1 MAARKL
7 TRTLAAL
14 MLLLVAGAAFAQSYP
29 SKPVRIMVA
38 FPPGGPTDIIARL
51 VSPKMSDLLGQ
62 PVVVENVTGAGGNIA
77 AGRVAKSDPDG
88 YTILLHSSGF
98 AVNPALSSNA
108 GYDPQKDFVPV
119 AIVASQP
126 NVIVVNA
133 SLPVKSLAEL
143 LALAKRE
150 KLAYASP
157 SSGTTP
163 HLTAENLFKVRAKVD
178 ITHVPFKG
186 AGPAVTAVLGGQ
198 PPIGSAAGSGPMPHI
213 KSGKLRALA
222 VSSGRRLPSLPDVPT
237 LTELGYADME
247 DYTWVGLFVP
257 AGTPRAVVQKLND
270 SVLRAV
276 QAPDLKERL
285 DQLAFEV
292 TAAPLDKT
300 NQYLR
305 SELVK
310 WAKVVRDTG
319 AKVD

>member
-1 MAARKL
+1 VRFI
-7 TRTLAAL
+7 AAL
-14 MLLLVAGAAFAQSYP
+14 LLAVAGAASAQSYP
-29 SKPVRIMVA
+29 SKPIRVAVA

-51 VSPKMSDLLGQ
+51 VSPKMSESLGQ
-62 PVVVENVTGAGGNIA
+62 PVVVENVVGASGNIA
-77 AGRVAKSDPDG
+77 TGRVAKAEPDG
-88 YTILLHSSGF
+88 YTLLLHSSGF
-98 AVNPALSSNA
+98 AVNPALSSSA

-119 AIVASQP
+119 AIIASQP
-126 NVIVVNA
+126 NIIVVNA
-133 SLPVKSLAEL
+133 AFPARTLPEL
-143 LALAKRE
+143 LQMAKTQQ
-150 KLAYASP
+150 LAYASP

-222 VSSGRRLPSLPDVPT
+222 VSSSRRLASLPEVPT
-237 LTELGYADME
+237 LTELGFDGME

-257 AGTPRAVVQKLND
+257 AGTPRDIVQKLNGA
-270 SVLRAV
+270 VLRAV

-292 TAAPLDKT
+292 TAAPLQETTD
-300 NQYLR
+300 YLR
-305 SELVK
+305 AELVK
-310 WAKVVRDTG
+310 WAKVVKDTG
-319 AKVD
+319 ARVD

>member
-1 MAARKL
+1 MKKIL
-7 TRTLAAL
+7 LGILAAL
-14 MLLLVAGAAFAQSYP
+14 FSSFAAAQAYP
-29 SKPVRIMVA
+29 SKPIRIMVA

-51 VSPKMSDLLGQ
+51 VSPKMSELLGQ

-77 AGRVAKSDPDG
+77 TGRVAKSDPDG

-108 GYDPQKDFVPV
+108 GYDPQKDFLPIAV
-119 AIVASQP
+119 VASQP
-126 NVIVVNA
+126 NVIIVNA
-133 SLPVKSLAEL
+133 SFPARTLAEL
-143 LALAKRE
+143 LQMAKTE

-163 HLTAENLFKVRAKVD
+163 HLTAENLFKVKAKVD

-186 AGPAVTAVLGGQ
+186 AGPMVTAVLGGQ

-222 VSSGRRLPSLPDVPT
+222 VSSSRRLPSLPDVPT
-237 LTELGYADME
+237 LTELGFTGME

-257 AGTPRAVVQKLND
+257 AGTPRDIVQKLNGA
-270 SVLRAV
+270 VLRAV
-276 QAPDLKERL
+276 QDPALKERL

-292 TAAPLDKT
+292 TAAPLQETTD
-300 NQYLR
+300 YLHA
-305 SELVK
+305 ELVK
-310 WAKVVRDTG
+310 WAKVVKDTG